1 LFFSFNQQYY
11 TLPYLACSLNEE
23 LTMAVSRLQIEN
35 NKKKALLQ
43 HQMRDVAKL
52 LAEVRLLMELCSFL
66 I

>member
-1 LFFSFNQQYY
+1 
-11 TLPYLACSLNEE
+11 
-23 LTMAVSRLQIEN
+23 MAVSRLQIEN

-52 LAEVRLLMELCSFL
+52 LAEVRVLMESCSFL